1 MAPEAPPKPVILA
14 VVDDDDAG
22 AILPEL
28 ERAYGDKCRVA
39 RCAPADALDRLRT
52 FERGGTPVALLVAD
66 QRLAGTTGIELIRRA
81 KAQAPELK
89 TVLLAARADTEAA
102 IDAITTIKLDQY
114 VEREHLDTRLN
125 PVVSRLLAEWQQAYE
140 PPPRVEVIAHR
151 FSEASHAVRDFL
163 ARNHVRYEWYDA
175 EQDPR
180 AAHAFVRVQPATQ
193 LPILLFEDG
202 TWLEDPEPRE
212 LAEKLGLRTRA
223 TLPFYDVIVVGGGPA
238 GLAAAV
244 YGASE
249 GLRTVV
255 VERDAPGGQAGQS
268 SMIAN
273 YLGFPEGLPGL
284 ELAKNALEQAERF
297 GAELLS
303 AQEAVELEANG
314 PAKVVHLRDGSAL
327 SAYAVIV
334 AGGVSY
340 RRLEAPGVAELTG
353 KGIYYGAALTE
364 AKNCSRQEVYVVGGA
379 NSAGQAAVEFAKH
392 ARRVTILVRAD
403 SLAKSMSHY
412 LIEQI
417 AGIPNIEVRT
427 GAEVVAAGGETQ
439 LEKLTI
445 RDEEGTETVRASA
458 LFIFIGA
465 QPLTEWLAGTVARDD
480 RGFVLAG
487 PDVKAWSANGN
498 RPRWPLERDP
508 YLLETTAPGVFVAG
522 DVRQGSIKRVAS
534 AVGEGSMAVQFVH
547 QYLASGGSSAA

>member
-1 MAPEAPPKPVILA
+1 MTSEASPKPVILA
-14 VVDDDDAG
+14 VLDDEQVG

-28 ERAYGDKCRVA
+28 EREYSDAYRVA
-39 RCAPADALDRLRT
+39 GAAGADALERLR
-52 FERGGTPVALLVAD
+52 ELSSSGTPVALLVAD

-102 IDAITTIKLDQY
+102 IDAITAIKLDQF
-114 VEREHLDTRLN
+114 VEREHWQTRLN
-125 PVVSRLLAEWQQAYE
+125 PVVSRLLRDWQQAYQ

-151 FSEASHAVRDFL
+151 FSEKSHAVRDFL
-163 ARNHVRYEWYDA
+163 ARNHVPYEWLDA
-175 EQDPR
+175 ENDVR
-180 AAHAFVRVQPATQ
+180 AAHAFVRVQPAKQ
-193 LPILLFEDG
+193 LPILLFDDG
-202 TWLEDPEPRE
+202 SWLEDPEPRE

-223 TLPFYDVIVVGGGPA
+223 TLPFYDVIIVGGGPA

-273 YLGFPEGLPGL
+273 YLGFPQGLSGL

-303 AQEAVELEANG
+303 AQEAAALEVNG
-314 PAKVVHLRDGSAL
+314 PARIVHLRDGSAL
-327 SAYAVIV
+327 SAHAVIV
-334 AGGVSY
+334 AAGVSY
-340 RRLEAPGVAELTG
+340 RRLEAPGVPELTG

-364 AKNCSRQEVYVVGGA
+364 ATNCSQQEVYVVGGA
-379 NSAGQAAVEFAKH
+379 NSAGQAALAFARY
-392 ARRVTILVRAD
+392 ARRVSILVRAD

-417 AGIPNIEVRT
+417 DEIPNIEVRT
-427 GAEVVAAGGETQ
+427 GAEVVAAGGETH
-439 LEKLTI
+439 LETLTI
-445 RDEEGTETVRASA
+445 RDGEVTETVPASA

-465 QPLTEWLAGTVARDD
+465 QPLTEWLGDQVARDD

-487 PDVKAWSANGN
+487 PDLKSSSANGN
-498 RPRWPLERDP
+498 RPSGWPLERDP
-508 YLLETTAPGVFVAG
+508 YLLETSVPGVFVAG
-522 DVRQGSIKRVAS
+522 DVRHRSIKRVAS
-534 AVGEGSMAVQFVH
+534 AVGEGSMAVQFIH
-547 QYLASGGSSAA
+547 QYLAGG